1 MAKEITKRIENQDF
15 YRALIDELQ
24 ATMVETIFNSRMEV
38 LKGKWMVGQSIE
50 DAIEDFG
57 RSEIYGSKINS
68 LLAKDLNWSER
79 EIARCRQFYRKYV
92 SKSWDKILLK
102 LPGGKNISWHKIV
115 VQYLPTVSSNIKETK
130 RYISCLVD
138 ESGKII
144 YIKDKYRKYKIKYF
158 ESN

>member
-1 MAKEITKRIENQDF
+1 MAKEIIKRIENQDF
-15 YRALIDELQ
+15 YRALVEELQ

-38 LKGKWMVGQSIE
+38 LKGKWMVGQNIE

-92 SKSWDKILLK
+92 AKSWEKVLSV

-115 VQYLPTVSSNIKETK
+115 VQYLPAGSTKTKEDK
-130 RYISCLVD
+130 RYISCLLN
-138 ESGKII
+138 ETEKTI
-144 YIKDKYRKYKIKYF
+144 YIKDKYKKYKIKYF